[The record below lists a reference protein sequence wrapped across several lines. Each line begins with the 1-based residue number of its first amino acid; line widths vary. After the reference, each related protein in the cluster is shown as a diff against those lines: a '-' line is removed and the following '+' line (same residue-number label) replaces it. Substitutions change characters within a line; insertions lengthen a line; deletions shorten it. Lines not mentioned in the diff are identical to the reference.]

1 MSGPLEFQAP
11 PERGYRRRGLFAVE
25 LLDPL
30 TLDRVSDGVTVTAE
44 GLAGTPFVN
53 AGGLFVWLNEDVNAL
68 TKLSIDPR
76 LQPYDAVDLEPGDL
90 TLPPAPSP
98 VTTIELPPRVDY
110 PLPTGATA
118 ARGTLVEDL
127 VVPATPVNGASINLR
142 WLDDD
147 GVTWRDAR
155 PVSRTNAR
163 GDFVAILRLS
173 AADLPQLDS
182 AGRLMVRLHVRRGS
196 NERQSLDFKLPQGRV
211 ADPSTLNA
219 LTVAWND
226 LQP

>member
-1 MSGPLEFQAP
+1 MSRLFVNQAP
-11 PERGYRRRGLFAVE
+11 PERGYRRTGLFAVE

-30 TLDRVSDGVTVTAE
+30 TLERVTDGVKVVAE
-44 GLAGTPFVN
+44 GLAGTPVVN
-53 AGGLFVWLNEDVNAL
+53 AGGLFVWLNEDVTAL

-76 LQPYDAVDLEPGDL
+76 LQPYDAVDLAPGDL
-90 TLPPAPSP
+90 ALPPSPSP
-98 VTTIELPPRVDY
+98 VTTIELSPRVDY

-118 ARGTLVEDL
+118 ARGTVVEDL
-127 VVPATPVNGASINLR
+127 VVPATPVNGALVNLR

-147 GVTWRDAR
+147 GVTWHDAR
-155 PVSRTNAR
+155 PISKTNAR
-163 GDFVAILRLS
+163 GDFVVILRLS

-182 AGRLMVRLHVRRGS
+182 AGRLSARLHISRGS